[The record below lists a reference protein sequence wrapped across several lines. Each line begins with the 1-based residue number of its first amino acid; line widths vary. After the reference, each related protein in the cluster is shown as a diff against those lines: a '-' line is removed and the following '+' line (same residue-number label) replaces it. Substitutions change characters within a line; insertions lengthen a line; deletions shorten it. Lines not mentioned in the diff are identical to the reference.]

1 MKKGYLLENLTWP
14 KAKKAFEETSM
25 VVIPVGSTE
34 QHGPHLPLGT
44 DFFVPREIARLLME
58 RSNVIVT
65 PTLPI
70 GYAKYHTMFPGT
82 LSLKEETLK
91 NVLIDICEDLLKY
104 GTTHILFIDGHG
116 GNLNALRQCGEWLRK
131 RCVPSAVVTWWQLAP
146 AIDPSWQAIGHAD
159 YIETSA
165 ILALDEDLVDL
176 DSAKL
181 PTNKDLSPTLRMLDP
196 HTIEFNNATVAINL
210 LTGDITDTGDMMEF
224 GLTGAKDYTIEPST
238 GTKEL
243 GKKFYE
249 GQADYLAEFI
259 KEFRKVSLPPIE
271 KTGPLAKK

>member
-1 MKKGYLLENLTWP
+1 MKKGYLLEKLTWP
-14 KAKKAFEETSM
+14 MAKKAFEDTSM

-34 QHGPHLPLGT
+34 QHGPHLPVGT
-44 DFFVPREIARLLME
+44 DFFLPREIARLLLE

-82 LSLKEETLK
+82 LSLTEETLK
-91 NVLIDICEDLLKY
+91 NVLIDICDDLLKY

-176 DSAKL
+176 EAAKL
-181 PTNKDLSPTLRMLDP
+181 PTNKDLSPELRMLDP
-196 HTIEFNNATVAINL
+196 HTIAFKNATVGINM
-210 LTGDITDTGDMMEF
+210 LTGDITDTGDLMEF
-224 GLTGAKDYTIEPST
+224 GLTAAKDYTIEPST
-238 GTKEL
+238 GSKAL
-243 GKKFYE
+243 GEKFFE
-249 GQADYLAEFI
+249 GQADYLADFVE
-259 KEFRKVSLPPIE
+259 EFRKVTLPPIE
-271 KTGPLAKK
+271 ETGPLAKK